1 MTEKEITITPIKAL
15 EIMRELSRQCIP
27 FSVKYLSHN
36 ETEKKSEGFKT
47 ENDISLEK
55 GYRRN
60 QSKKHDVLV
69 SFSRIRS
76 GERRQFY
83 YPLLIQ
89 LNDIKVRP

>member
-1 MTEKEITITPIKAL
+1 MSEITITPIRAV

-27 FSVKYLSHN
+27 FSIKYLSCN

-47 ENDISLEK
+47 EVEISLEK

-60 QSKKHDVLV
+60 QSKKHDVLI
-69 SFSRIRS
+69 SFSRIRT

-83 YPLLIQ
+83 YPLVIQ

>member
-1 MTEKEITITPIKAL
+1 MAEITITPIKAV

-27 FSVKYLSHN
+27 FSIKYLSYN
-36 ETEKKSEGFKT
+36 ETEKRSEGFKT
-47 ENDISLEK
+47 EIDISLEK

-60 QSKKHDVLV
+60 QSKKHGILV
-69 SFSRIRS
+69 SYSRLRT

-83 YPLLIQ
+83 YPLVIQ

>member
-1 MTEKEITITPIKAL
+1 MSEITITPIMAL
-15 EIMRELSRQCIP
+15 ELMRELSRQCIP
-27 FSVKYLSHN
+27 FSIKYLSYN
-36 ETEKKSEGFKT
+36 ETEKKSEGFKI
-47 ENDISLEK
+47 EEDISLEK

-60 QSKKHDVLV
+60 QSKKHDILV
-69 SFSRIRS
+69 SYSRIRT